1 MNAVLPMLWPVA
13 LLAACTAT
21 VPPPARVPT
30 VSVMPGKRQSFEQF
44 LLDEPRCRRHA
55 AAQGGQAGAPVLADS
70 AVAGTLIGAA
80 TGALLGGHRQAAAN
94 GAVAG
99 LLAGVVSGQR
109 ASQDDEV
116 RQQYQY
122 NLAYQQCMV
131 AKGHTVE
138 TASSAAWRSGHAPP
152 WYVQPAAAPAQQGWY
167 VLPVAPANA
176 PPPEPGWVVVP
187 VPPRAPLPGSH

>member
-13 LLAACTAT
+13 LLAACAAT

-30 VSVMPGKRQSFEQF
+30 VSVMPGKHQSFEQF

-55 AAQGGQAGAPVLADS
+55 ARQGSQAGAP
-70 AVAGTLIGAA
+70 AVA
-80 TGALLGGHRQAAAN
+80 N
-94 GAVAG
+94 SVV
-99 LLAGVVSGQR
+99 AGVVSGQQ
-109 ASQDDEV
+109 ASQDEEA
-116 RQQYQY
+116 RQQYHY

-131 AKGHTVE
+131 AKGHTAE

-152 WYVQPAAAPAQQGWY
+152 WYIQPALAAPAQHAWY

-176 PPPEPGWVVVP
+176 PLPAPGWVVVP
-187 VPPRAPLPGSH
+187 VPPRAPPPGPP

>member
-13 LLAACTAT
+13 LLAACAAT

-30 VSVMPGKRQSFEQF
+30 VSVMPGKHQSFEQF

-55 AAQGGQAGAPVLADS
+55 ARQGSQAGAP
-70 AVAGTLIGAA
+70 AVA
-80 TGALLGGHRQAAAN
+80 N
-94 GAVAG
+94 SVV
-99 LLAGVVSGQR
+99 AGVVSGQQ
-109 ASQDDEV
+109 ASQDEEA
-116 RQQYQY
+116 RQQYHY

-131 AKGHTVE
+131 AKGHTAE

-152 WYVQPAAAPAQQGWY
+152 WYASPAPAQQGWY
-167 VLPVAPANA
+167 VLPVAPGNP

-187 VPPRAPLPGSH
+187 VRPGGPPPVPH

>member
-13 LLAACTAT
+13 LLAACAAT

-44 LLDEPRCRRHA
+44 LLDEQRCRRHA
-55 AAQGGQAGAPVLADS
+55 ASQGSQAGAPVVADS
-70 AVAGTLIGAA
+70 AVAGTLTGAA
-80 TGALLGGHRQAAAN
+80 AGAVLGGHRQAAAN
-94 GAVAG
+94 GAVIG
-99 LLAGVVSGQR
+99 LLAGVVSGQHAR
-109 ASQDDEV
+109 QDEEA
-116 RQQYQY
+116 RQQYHY

-131 AKGHTVE
+131 AKGHTAE

-152 WYVQPAAAPAQQGWY
+152 WYASPAPAQQGWY
-167 VLPVAPANA
+167 VLPVAPATP

-187 VPPRAPLPGSH
+187 VRPGGPPVPH

>member
-13 LLAACTAT
+13 LLAACAAT

-55 AAQGGQAGAPVLADS
+55 ARQGGQAVAAP
-70 AVAGTLIGAA
+70 AVA
-80 TGALLGGHRQAAAN
+80 N
-94 GAVAG
+94 SVV
-99 LLAGVVSGQR
+99 AGVVSGQQ
-109 ASQDDEV
+109 ASQDDEA
-116 RQQYQY
+116 RQQYHY

-131 AKGHTVE
+131 AKGHAAE

-152 WYVQPAAAPAQQGWY
+152 WYVQPAPAAPAQHAWY

-176 PPPEPGWVVVP
+176 PPPAPGWVVVP
-187 VPPRAPLPGSH
+187 VPPRAPLPGPH